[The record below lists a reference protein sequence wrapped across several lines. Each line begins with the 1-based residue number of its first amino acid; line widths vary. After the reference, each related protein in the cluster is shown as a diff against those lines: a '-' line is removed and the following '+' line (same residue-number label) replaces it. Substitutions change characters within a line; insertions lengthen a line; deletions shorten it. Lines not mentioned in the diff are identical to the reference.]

1 MYWKWT
7 TWAVRTNMDKRI
19 DKRSNQF
26 NNSINKID
34 LIIVFL
40 KVQNIFSSGVLQ
52 NYLVFI
58 SANKTLN
65 FLVAPNK
72 GMSEESTK

>member
-7 TWAVRTNMDKRI
+7 TWAVRTNMNKRI

-65 FLVAPNK
+65 FLVACNK